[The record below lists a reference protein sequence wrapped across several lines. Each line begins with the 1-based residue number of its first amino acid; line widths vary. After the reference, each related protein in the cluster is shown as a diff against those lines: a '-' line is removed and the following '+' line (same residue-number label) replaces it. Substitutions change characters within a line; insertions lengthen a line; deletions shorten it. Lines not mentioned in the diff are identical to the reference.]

1 MTSKNRFRR
10 KNKDALV
17 TDTEKQIEI
26 VQQEKNKKEEEER
39 KPKSKPGKTY
49 KVTSLGETDCS
60 FCLKVIE
67 AGNSFVTKNLSSPYL
82 PSVVE

>member
-1 MTSKNRFRR
+1 MTSKNSFRR

-26 VQQEKNKKEEEER
+26 VQQEKNKKEEER
-39 KPKSKPGKTY
+39 KPKSKLGKTY